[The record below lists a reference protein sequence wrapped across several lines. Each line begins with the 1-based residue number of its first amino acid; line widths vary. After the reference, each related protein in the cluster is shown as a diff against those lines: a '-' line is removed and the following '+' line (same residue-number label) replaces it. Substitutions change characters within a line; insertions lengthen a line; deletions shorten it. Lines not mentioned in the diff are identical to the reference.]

1 MNPGSSPPNAGTA
14 TRKSIVVAGIDV
26 GAAKKGFHAV
36 ALEGGHFRERH
47 LFHDPAE
54 LANWCANGIRAT
66 VIAVDAPCRWAGKA
80 GGRPAEHA
88 LIGRGI
94 FCFSTPTRDKA
105 DNPFYSWI
113 RNGEQLYQAL
123 RATHPLCDAWPT
135 RLPRYCFET
144 FPHAITWQLRG
155 GHADAKQKR
164 AQRRKLLE
172 AHSIP
177 TAELPGLDWLDAAL
191 CALTAHLAASAGAAA
206 VEALGEPASGL
217 ILVPKRVKSGKPLL
231 NPG

>member
-14 TRKSIVVAGIDV
+14 HRKSIVVAGIDV

-94 FCFSTPTRDKA
+94 FCFSTPIGNA
-105 DNPFYSWI
+105 EWSYSSALKPAVKMLSSGQ
-113 RNGEQLYQAL
+113 RNANARENQQSQ
-123 RATHPLCDAWPT
+123 P
-135 RLPRYCFET
+135 
-144 FPHAITWQLRG
+144 
-155 GHADAKQKR
+155 
-164 AQRRKLLE
+164 
-172 AHSIP
+172 S
-177 TAELPGLDWLDAAL
+177 
-191 CALTAHLAASAGAAA
+191 
-206 VEALGEPASGL
+206 
-217 ILVPKRVKSGKPLL
+217 
-231 NPG
+231 